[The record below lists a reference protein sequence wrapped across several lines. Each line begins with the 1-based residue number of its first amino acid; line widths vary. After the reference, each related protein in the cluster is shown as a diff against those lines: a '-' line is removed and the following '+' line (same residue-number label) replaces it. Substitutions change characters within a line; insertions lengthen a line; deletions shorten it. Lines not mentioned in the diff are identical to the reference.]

1 MKRPDLTLEQI
12 EANDEI
18 DTLVEDAFMNW
29 INKGDVSWRDVHIAA
44 MQGLAEIIDWEEI
57 HPDSI
62 IGGYLYAIGN
72 VYEEITMR
80 RIAKALGTSPEV
92 IGELRWYEKPAGT
105 LEEGITNLRG
115 EHEYWLE
122 HKDSY

>member
-1 MKRPDLTLEQI
+1 MKRPDLTPEQI

-18 DTLVEDAFMNW
+18 DTFVKDAFMEW
-29 INKGDVSWRDVHIAA
+29 WNKGGVSWHDVHTAA
-44 MQGLAEIIDWEEI
+44 MQDLADLIGWERI
-57 HPDSI
+57 HPESI
-62 IGGYLYAIGN
+62 IGWYLYAIGD
-72 VYEEITMR
+72 VYEEITMQ

-92 IGELRWYEKPAGT
+92 INALRWYDKGANT
-105 LEEGITNLRG
+105 LEEGIDNLRG